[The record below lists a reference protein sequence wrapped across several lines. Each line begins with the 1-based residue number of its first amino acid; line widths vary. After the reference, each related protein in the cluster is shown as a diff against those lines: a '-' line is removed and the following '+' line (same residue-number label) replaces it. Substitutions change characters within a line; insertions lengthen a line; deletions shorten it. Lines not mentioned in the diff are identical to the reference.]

1 MKQQSYF
8 TSAKSLK
15 VEVYDSKHLV
25 DLMDCHEQVLKLI
38 EESDKRLESLTQNK
52 EKVIGSLK
60 QRLIEVEKATSYKDE
75 DQD

>member
-38 EESDKRLESLTQNK
+38 EESEKRLESLIQNK
-52 EKVIGSLK
+52 EKVVGPLK
-60 QRLIEVEKATSYKDE
+60 QRLVEVEKATS
-75 DQD
+75 